1 MTPYGAFGLLYGKFL
16 ASIDD
21 ETRASSM
28 MSSIFIGVMSFTG
41 FASSYM
47 FRKYSVK
54 TAGYVGAISYTLGC
68 LTNIFNTN
76 LIHLVISFSILK
88 GFGFGLLM
96 SASFTIMN
104 SYFDKKHN
112 LVMGI
117 SQAIISLGTIL
128 CSPFMAYMVKE
139 IGYTKTLIVWT
150 VLSLLSFPAVYT
162 FHPIDRYL
170 RKEPIEASQ
179 KSDQAKAQ
187 VEPLL
192 LAGDEKKVTIVEQ
205 TVVLP
210 KENMIYAAWRIWLLD
225 TIGLRLFGDLRYIN
239 MATGLAIPYNSDCFF
254 IVFVAVILSNLKF
267 QASDIALMN
276 TVFYSSDFLGR
287 ILYSI
292 ISGFC
297 AMNNYIMFMVAT
309 FATAVLRIVFVLRDG
324 YTWKMATMVLM
335 GLSRA
340 FMETPLP
347 LVISEKYKVDF
358 STAYSMHL
366 VISGC
371 VSLLLGYFV
380 RLVNDLTHSDI
391 MVTYF
396 LAAIN
401 FIPCFTWTIE
411 IVYDKLSAKKSKQ
424 TLES

>member
-1 MTPYGAFGLLYGKFL
+1 MESSLKAKRDNAVYKLVPPDGGWGYVVTGSVIIVMYVTMTPYTAFGLLYGEFL

-41 FASSYM
+41 F
-47 FRKYSVK
+47 
-54 TAGYVGAISYTLGC
+54 
-68 LTNIFNTN
+68 
-76 LIHLVISFSILK
+76 
-88 GFGFGLLM
+88 GFGLLV

-104 SYFDKKHN
+104 KYFDKKHN

-117 SQAIISLGTIL
+117 SQAIISLGTIV
-128 CSPFMAYMVKE
+128 CSPSMAYMVKK
-139 IGYTKTLIVWT
+139 IGYTKTLIVWMG
-150 VLSLLSFPAVYT
+150 LSLLNFPAIYT

-170 RKEPIEASQ
+170 RKEPIEAPQ

-192 LAGDEKKVTIVEQ
+192 RAKVEKKVTILEQ
-205 TVVLP
+205 TLILP
-210 KENMIYAAWRIWLLD
+210 KENMIYASWRIWLLD
-225 TIGLRLFGDLRYIN
+225 TIGLRLFGDLRYMN
-239 MATGLAIPYNSDCFF
+239 MATGLVIPFNSDGFF

-276 TVFYSSDFLGR
+276 TVLYSSDFLGR

-292 ISGFC
+292 ISVFC
-297 AMNNYIMFMVAT
+297 VMNNCTLFMLAT
-309 FATAVLRIVFVLRDG
+309 FATGVLRIVFVLRDG
-324 YTWKMATMVLM
+324 YTWKMVTMVFM

-347 LVISEKYKVDF
+347 LVISEKYKEDF

-371 VSLLLGYFV
+371 VSLILGYFV

-424 TLES
+424 PLES